1 MMEKR
6 IYNLDN
12 VKVILMLLVIIGHT
26 LLNSYGDDSIEYI
39 RFICRC
45 FTMPLFTFISGYLTK
60 KEQAF
65 WKNVK
70 YLLYP
75 CLLFT
80 VVNDILQILVTPN
93 YVFSWKQPGF
103 AMWYL
108 LALFI
113 YRVLLPYLLRI
124 KYVLLLSF
132 LLSWLVGF
140 IPFIGNDYSLSRI
153 FCFLPYF
160 LLGYFVAHENRFSII
175 KDAIFTKLNWRGYLV
190 FIVLFL
196 FWAFVIERYPGVTYA
211 TGFTNGFGLSIKGLF
226 VRIALQVTIVITGFC
241 VMKICPNKETFY
253 TKYGSNTMNVYL
265 LHALVVL
272 PFIYLVFPSFGE
284 ATLFEKIALIIV
296 PTICCLP
303 LFSNIINQL
312 MKIILCQGK
321 VHREKIADL

>member
-103 AMWYL
+103 VVFIGIVYISCTFT
-108 LALFI
+108 LFI
-113 YRVLLPYLLRI
+113 
-124 KYVLLLSF
+124 
-132 LLSWLVGF
+132 
-140 IPFIGNDYSLSRI
+140 
-153 FCFLPYF
+153 
-160 LLGYFVAHENRFSII
+160 EN
-175 KDAIFTKLNWRGYLV
+175 
-190 FIVLFL
+190 
-196 FWAFVIERYPGVTYA
+196 
-211 TGFTNGFGLSIKGLF
+211 
-226 VRIALQVTIVITGFC
+226 
-241 VMKICPNKETFY
+241 
-253 TKYGSNTMNVYL
+253 
-265 LHALVVL
+265 
-272 PFIYLVFPSFGE
+272 
-284 ATLFEKIALIIV
+284 
-296 PTICCLP
+296 
-303 LFSNIINQL
+303 
-312 MKIILCQGK
+312 
-321 VHREKIADL
+321 

>member
-12 VKVILMLLVIIGHT
+12 VKVILILLVIIGHT
-26 LLNSYGDDSIEYI
+26 LLNSYGDDGIEYI

-80 VVNDILQILVTPN
+80 VVNDILQMLVTPN

-175 KDAIFTKLNWRGYLV
+175 KDVIFTKLNWRGYFGIYSTFSVLGLCYRKISWCYLCYRIYKWIWFEYKR
-190 FIVLFL
+190 FICENCFTGNDCDNRFL
-196 FWAFVIERYPGVTYA
+196 CNENMP
-211 TGFTNGFGLSIKGLF
+211 
-226 VRIALQVTIVITGFC
+226 
-241 VMKICPNKETFY
+241 
-253 TKYGSNTMNVYL
+253 
-265 LHALVVL
+265 
-272 PFIYLVFPSFGE
+272 
-284 ATLFEKIALIIV
+284 
-296 PTICCLP
+296 
-303 LFSNIINQL
+303 
-312 MKIILCQGK
+312 
-321 VHREKIADL
+321 